1 MTESIKDLL
10 QLKTDE
16 LHFLRG
22 ALNNLEL
29 VKVAQES
36 QKEDGWSNFT
46 GNVIRDLKDRACLLE
61 RHVNSLKSQVESI
74 SDLDAHLG
82 ALAKEAPMSK
92 CLSWDEC

>member
-1 MTESIKDLL
+1 MTKAIDELI

-16 LHFLRG
+16 LHFIQA
-22 ALNNLEL
+22 ALNNLDL

-46 GNVIRDLKDRACLLE
+46 SNVIRDLKDRAVSIE
-61 RHVNSLKSQVESI
+61 RHIRSLKQERFNFSPLEEQ
-74 SDLDAHLG
+74 LG

-92 CLSWDEC
+92 CLSWD